1 LSIKLSKF
9 ASKIELG
16 TVPTFFVTWAVFL
29 ATLVVALITLTSVI
43 FPALVIRSFGEFEN
57 SIGINPF
64 ETGIWAFPFLAVNSF
79 VLVVVLM
86 YKRKLLPSKIKKSI
100 NFIFRFEVS
109 QKVAFFVIII
119 LLGFYITFS
128 VEELFNGKYHSDY
141 YQRVQPWINNYTIT
155 EIGDWG
161 IGYHVT
167 LFFLKASDQIF
178 DNDKV
183 YPFIAS
189 IALLILTYT
198 ITAEITKK
206 RFAGIVAMIIVLQSG
221 VFLMYDT
228 SVAYPNF
235 WILFYLSSLYLIL
248 KTNLLSPIS
257 YVASILSKIL
267 TGLFLPMTLFF
278 IYRTNTTRKKKIKML
293 LYYGIALTIF
303 LGVVFATGTSIGI
316 TELGEQVDP
325 VVGGEV
331 TDLHEFWS
339 GFTAI
344 SSSLRLDGLV
354 LLFLLPCIVG
364 LFFASRNKV
373 LHADSIMF
381 MIMTMLISAPFLA
394 GFTDS
399 INVAYRFV
407 PLVVFFAIGVG
418 ILLSKR
424 AKVLL

>member
-1 LSIKLSKF
+1 LKTKLNML
-9 ASKIELG
+9 ARKIVLG
-16 TVPTFFVTWAVFL
+16 TSPTSFVTWAVFL
-29 ATLVVALITLTSVI
+29 ATLVVALISLTSVI

-79 VLVVVLM
+79 VLVVLLM
-86 YKRKLLPSKIKKSI
+86 YKKKLLPSKIKKSI

-128 VEELFNGKYHSDY
+128 VEELFNGKYFSDY
-141 YQRVQPWINNYTIT
+141 YQRTQPWIDNYTIT
-155 EIGDWG
+155 EIGDG
-161 IGYHVT
+161 GVGYHVT

-198 ITAEITKK
+198 ITTEITKK

-235 WILFYLSSLYLIL
+235 WIVLYLFSLYLIL

-257 YVASILSKIL
+257 YVASALSKML
-267 TGLFLPMTLFF
+267 TVVFLPMTLFF

-293 LYYGIALTIF
+293 VYYGIVLTI
-303 LGVVFATGTSIGI
+303 LIGVVFVTDTSIGI
-316 TELGEQVDP
+316 TELGERMDP
-325 VVGGEV
+325 VV
-331 TDLHEFWS
+331 
-339 GFTAI
+339 
-344 SSSLRLDGLV
+344 
-354 LLFLLPCIVG
+354 IV
-364 LFFASRNKV
+364 
-373 LHADSIMF
+373 
-381 MIMTMLISAPFLA
+381 
-394 GFTDS
+394 
-399 INVAYRFV
+399 
-407 PLVVFFAIGVG
+407 
-418 ILLSKR
+418 
-424 AKVLL
+424 